1 MSSGQDLTKCLP
13 TTDLVHGGTFS
24 VSRFIYNG
32 TILSI
37 ALSMNDLS
45 YLFIELDMQGKIVHA
60 ILFDVPHK
68 HIHINIS
75 L

>member
-1 MSSGQDLTKCLP
+1 MLLWCLSDGVP
-13 TTDLVHGGTFS
+13 FMYLNSFY
-24 VSRFIYNG
+24 FNEG
-32 TILSI
+32 TILNI

-45 YLFIELDMQGKIVHA
+45 YLFIELDMQGKIRSRK

-68 HIHINIS
+68 HNINIS